1 MGVEGYG
8 PAAVGPRG
16 RPLEC
21 GNRCKSGARRTRTQ
35 GPGPTCRRGSCPRHL
50 PAVRPKGSEPVRRRR
65 CCVPIPTSSG
75 GTPQVSRL
83 SALAAHPRRTVG
95 ALAAVLAAVGITV
108 GSGANFTAKAANP
121 ANTFTAGT
129 LSIDNS
135 RGNGSNASAIF
146 TAPNLKPG
154 DSANGTVDI
163 QNQGSVPGAF
173 TLSTSTPQDSTPV
186 SLLGQLDVR
195 IEDCGPYTNNNTTMP
210 TCGSASSKVLV
221 TSAKLNAVGSID
233 LGSFA
238 ASEKH
243 RYKFDV
249 TLPAAT

>member
-1 MGVEGYG
+1 M
-8 PAAVGPRG
+8 
-16 RPLEC
+16 
-21 GNRCKSGARRTRTQ
+21 
-35 GPGPTCRRGSCPRHL
+35 
-50 PAVRPKGSEPVRRRR
+50 
-65 CCVPIPTSSG
+65 
-75 GTPQVSRL
+75 SRL

-95 ALAAVLAAVGITV
+95 ALAVVLAAVGITV

-135 RGNGSNASAIF
+135 RGNGAAASAVL

-154 DSANGTVDI
+154 DSATGTVDI
-163 QNQGSVPGAF
+163 QNAGSVAGTF
-173 TLSTSTPQDSTPV
+173 TLSTSGASDSTVV

-195 IEDCGPYTNNNTTMP
+195 IEDCGVYSDGDPP
-210 TCGSASSKVLV
+210 TCGSPTSKVL
-221 TSAKLNAVGSID
+221 TTTGTKLNGVGSIG

-238 ASEKH
+238 GGEKH

-249 TLPAAT
+249 TLPKGTGNSFQGKSASIAFDWDAQTV